1 MGSLSISDYSS
12 LFQNYRIPNI
22 PEVQIG
28 QVETQEPKV
37 QESSVNPQEKQVITE
52 QEPLQNRAGKSADLE
67 NISLKFNTGD
77 DYGYIGKDS
86 DLEKLD
92 MQKAI
97 SDMKKDSVLQQ
108 YQYFVGSAKNLN
120 SGIPSEDGIVIPKF
134 DIF

>member
-37 QESSVNPQEKQVITE
+37 QESSVNPQEKQIIME

-67 NISLKFNTGD
+67 NISLKFNTGE

>member
-37 QESSVNPQEKQVITE
+37 QESPVNPQEKQVITE

>member
-52 QEPLQNRAGKSADLE
+52 QEPFQNRAGKSADLE